1 MNYMSPEA
9 ILDTGGGRE
18 HGGRRAPCMKIGRA
32 SDVWSLG
39 CILYQLV
46 YGKTPF
52 AELNLIQKVR
62 LGWICVVGVC
72 VSVGAT
78 AVT

>member
-1 MNYMSPEA
+1 
-9 ILDTGGGRE
+9 
-18 HGGRRAPCMKIGRA
+18 MKIGRA

-62 LGWICVVGVC
+62 FSSFALLLC
-72 VSVGAT
+72 T
-78 AVT
+78 YT